1 MSSFAGIRKIFFMRG
16 GIIRFFHARRGGA
29 ARCFF
34 AQSKLD
40 LFISFAL
47 SENLFVMSKKYRV
60 GILGATGT
68 VGQRFVQLLE
78 NHPQFEI
85 TALAA
90 SDRSAGKPY
99 SEACAWKLAGAMP
112 DYVKDIAVEP
122 IAPPLDCDLVF
133 SSLPSNVA
141 RETEEAFARA
151 GFPVI
156 SNSSS
161 YRMDED
167 VPLLIPEI
175 NQEHLGLIEIQRRKR
190 GFDKGFII
198 TNPNCAIMSFAPPLA
213 ALDKNFGVEAV
224 FVTTMQA
231 ISGAGYPGVSSFDI
245 IDNVM
250 PYIAGEEPKVE
261 TEAQKILGRFNGE
274 SVEKAD
280 FTVSAQCFRVN
291 VLDGHTAS
299 VRVKLKRTATLEDVT
314 DAIKNFPSLNLHS
327 SPEKF
332 MSVCDEPA
340 RPQPR
345 LDRDNGNG
353 MTITV
358 GRLFPDNIFD
368 YRFVGLSHNTVRG
381 AAGSAILNAELLVDR
396 KML

>member
-1 MSSFAGIRKIFFMRG
+1 MG
-16 GIIRFFHARRGGA
+16 
-29 ARCFF
+29 
-34 AQSKLD
+34 
-40 LFISFAL
+40 
-47 SENLFVMSKKYRV
+47 NKYRV

-90 SDRSAGKPY
+90 SDRSTGKPY
-99 SEACAWKLAGAMP
+99 AQACAWKLAGNIPEYAREIT
-112 DYVKDIAVEP
+112 VQP
-122 IAPPLDCDLVF
+122 IEPPLDCDLVF

-151 GFPVI
+151 GYPVI

-175 NQEHLGLIEIQRRKR
+175 NHEHLGLIETQQKNR
-190 GFDKGFII
+190 GFTKGFIV
-198 TNPNCAIMSFAPPLA
+198 TNPNCAVIAIAPPLA
-213 ALDKNFGVEAV
+213 GLHRQFGIESAV
-224 FVTTMQA
+224 VTTLQA
-231 ISGAGYPGVSSFDI
+231 ISGAGYPGVASFDI
-245 IDNVM
+245 VDNVV

-261 TEAQKILGRFNGE
+261 TEAQKILGKLNGG
-274 SVEKAD
+274 SIHKAD
-280 FTVSAQCFRVN
+280 FAVSAQCFRVN

-299 VRVKLKRTATLEDVT
+299 VRVNLKNKATLEEVLEAMGSIPVLD
-314 DAIKNFPSLNLHS
+314 LHS
-327 SPEKF
+327 SPKRFIEIT
-332 MSVCDEPA
+332 DEPT

-345 LDRDNGNG
+345 IDRDNGAG

-358 GRLFPDNIFD
+358 GRVFPDNVFD
-368 YRFVGLSHNTVRG
+368 YRFVTLSHNTVRG
-381 AAGSAILNAELLVDR
+381 AAGAAILNAELLVE
-396 KML
+396 KKLI